1 MSKLLTISG
10 ALRTGS
16 FNRKLLAEA
25 ARLYGDAEVSEA
37 NLRVPLYDGDLEST
51 DGIPA
56 AVRKLAEQIAAADA
70 VIISTPEYNGSVS
83 GVLKNA
89 LDWVS
94 RVEGNPW
101 LDKPVAILS
110 AAAGRTGGARAQ
122 HALRLDMT
130 PFQARLINGPEILLA
145 GAMNAFDDDGRLL
158 SDHYKAS
165 LSEMMTRL
173 KAEVA
178 RG

>member
-25 ARLYGDAEVSEA
+25 ARLYGDAEVTEA

-56 AVRKLAEQIAAADA
+56 GVRKLAEQIEAADA

-89 LDWVS
+89 LDWIS
-94 RVEGNPW
+94 RVKGNPW
-101 LDKPVAILS
+101 LDKPVVILS

-122 HALRLDMT
+122 HTLRLDMT
-130 PFQARLINGPEILLA
+130 PFRARLINGPEILLA
-145 GAMNAFDDDGRLL
+145 GAMKEFDDDGRLT
-158 SDHYKAS
+158 SEQYTAS
-165 LSEMMTRL
+165 LTEMMTRL

-178 RG
+178 RS